1 MGAPLYQTS
10 WQLLVS
16 LAFFLVVSI
25 GHSKEMYIVACLHVV
40 LLILRTASGTIDRS
54 WEHAR
59 LVSNIANVAGKRD
72 WKEV

>member
-1 MGAPLYQTS
+1 MLKHGRAVVPD
-10 WQLLVS
+10 LV
-16 LAFFLVVSI
+16 ATTRIARIHPRRV
-25 GHSKEMYIVACLHVV
+25 KEMYSVACLHVV